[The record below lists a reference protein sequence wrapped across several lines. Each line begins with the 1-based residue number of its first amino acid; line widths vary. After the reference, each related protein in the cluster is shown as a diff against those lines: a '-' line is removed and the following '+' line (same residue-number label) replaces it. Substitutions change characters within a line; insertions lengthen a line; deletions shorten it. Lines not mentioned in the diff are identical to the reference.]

1 MMLIES
7 GDIIFMIMY
16 IWFSLENKGMAGA
29 RVEKYLF

>member
-1 MMLIES
+1 MMLES

-16 IWFSLENKGMAGA
+16 IWFSLENKGMAGD